1 MTSSLLELDL
11 RHSLIYS
18 LVVPLILG
26 ILHKIF
32 YHGLELLLVSV
43 ETQTVL
49 LPEDRYHQILS
60 IVVYIGVDS
69 RAWFL
74 FSLNA
79 RQSQLFREFR

>member
-26 ILHKIF
+26 ILNKIF

-43 ETQTVL
+43 ETQKTIFT
-49 LPEDRYHQILS
+49 R
-60 IVVYIGVDS
+60 G
-69 RAWFL
+69 
-74 FSLNA
+74 
-79 RQSQLFREFR
+79 

>member
-43 ETQTVL
+43 ETQK
-49 LPEDRYHQILS
+49 S
-60 IVVYIGVDS
+60 IFT
-69 RAWFL
+69 RA
-74 FSLNA
+74 
-79 RQSQLFREFR
+79 